1 MSKEQLGFINQD
13 LNKYFHKG
21 DEVIINIVD
30 NKSQLFYVY
39 NLEND
44 YQGWIMAKDVDSE
57 Y

>member
-44 YQGWIMAKDVDSE
+44 HQGWIMMKNVDSE